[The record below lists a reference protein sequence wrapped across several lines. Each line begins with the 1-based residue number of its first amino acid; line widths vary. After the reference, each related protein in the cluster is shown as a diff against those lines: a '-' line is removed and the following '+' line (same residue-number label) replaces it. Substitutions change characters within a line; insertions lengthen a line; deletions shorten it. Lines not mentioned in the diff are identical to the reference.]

1 MESLSKSAVRIKLET
16 AGRRGGGAE
25 RGKERKKKLRK
36 QRRQQQL
43 CQFYNG
49 GKNNN
54 CYVAVFCEACA
65 NTEFIDQT
73 AVRRLLY

>member
-16 AGRRGGGAE
+16 AGRGEGGGE
-25 RGKERKKKLRK
+25 GKERKKKLRK

-49 GKNNN
+49 ERIII
-54 CYVAVFCEACA
+54 VTLTFQSLFSASLVL
-65 NTEFIDQT
+65 I
-73 AVRRLLY
+73 RSL